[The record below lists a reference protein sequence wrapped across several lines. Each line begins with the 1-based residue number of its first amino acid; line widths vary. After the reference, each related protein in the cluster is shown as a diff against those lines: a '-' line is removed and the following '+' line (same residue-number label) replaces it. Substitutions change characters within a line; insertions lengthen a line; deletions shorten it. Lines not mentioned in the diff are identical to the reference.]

1 MQNQNQFEANN
12 EVCQQVYKLERK
24 ESTCLSIKIMRFK
37 NLITINEAIC
47 KHTYVLNVNK

>member
-1 MQNQNQFEANN
+1 MSIGVQT
-12 EVCQQVYKLERK
+12 RK
-24 ESTCLSIKIMRFK
+24 KGKYLSIKIMRFK